1 MNTIDESRVSEP
13 LTRAE
18 LAKIVSVF
26 AKDVL

>member
-1 MNTIDESRVSEP
+1 MDTIDEARLNEP

-18 LAKIVSVF
+18 LAKMVSIF